1 VKVENVKSNLGK
13 TVIFNKT
20 EYILSAMIC
29 RRKGNEY
36 YYQVELQDKCKRS
49 IVIARPEKIE
59 LEVSEND

>member
-1 VKVENVKSNLGK
+1 MKVENVKSNLGK

-36 YYQVELQDKCKRS
+36 YYQVELQDKCNRS
-49 IVIARPEKIE
+49 IVITTPDKIK
-59 LEVSEND
+59 LEDMYG